1 MIRGAVR
8 AVRILWA
15 LARRN
20 LFWGLYRDVYLAHGA
35 NPDCQC
41 EANRRLER
49 RAVSLR
55 EALEELGPT
64 FVKLGQLLSRRPD
77 LVPRAYLAELEK
89 LQDRARPVPF
99 AAIRA
104 QLERRCICGEQIRHE
119 QHDPHCLHCLR
130 LDEVFEAFE
139 KTPVAAAS
147 LAQVHRAVFRGQPVA
162 VKILRPGV
170 LDRIVADLAIMR
182 RLARPLM
189 RALGIAGSLDPREFF
204 EEFRSR
210 LLTEVDLQRE
220 ALNMERFR
228 LNRDPDGGVMAPR
241 VFWEFR
247 RSDLLVMEF
256 VEGRPIE
263 TVMHG
268 PRPRRARLG
277 RLLVRDYLKQ
287 VFVDNFF
294 HADPHPGNLFVV
306 KGDGLVYLDF
316 GSVGELSEELRRA
329 MHQLMRAVIEGDAD
343 RAVRAVLRLGHAD
356 ARDVEVEGLRQDLN
370 RVIYLCR
377 SRPGSR
383 WTDEILQTARRHA
396 IRLPRSSVALAR
408 GLLLV
413 ESVALELDP
422 EFTFFEELQ
431 ALAPKLLLA
440 AVEEDLTRNVPR
452 TVEEIVESLRHVPR
466 FLEALAETRVVSES
480 DRTTRRARSGKARP
494 A

>member
-1 MIRGAVR
+1 MLRGALR
-8 AVRILWA
+8 ALRILWT
-15 LARRN
+15 LGRRN

-49 RAVSLR
+49 RAVHLR

-77 LVPRAYLAELEK
+77 LAPRAYLAELGK
-89 LQDRARPVPF
+89 LQDRARPVPW

-119 QHDPHCLHCLR
+119 QHDRHCLHCR
-130 LDEVFEAFE
+130 HLDEVFEAFE

-147 LAQVHRAVFRGQPVA
+147 LAQVHRAVFDGQPVA
-162 VKILRPGV
+162 VKVLRPGV
-170 LDRIVADLAIMR
+170 LNRIVADLAIMK

-189 RALGIAGSLDPREFF
+189 RGLGIAGTLDAKEFF
-204 EEFRSR
+204 DEFRTR
-210 LLTEVDLQRE
+210 LLAEVDLQRE

-228 LNRDPDGGVMAPR
+228 LNRDPDGDVTAPG

-256 VEGRPIE
+256 VDGRPIE
-263 TVMHG
+263 TVMRG
-268 PRPRRARLG
+268 PQPKRARLA

-294 HADPHPGNLFVV
+294 HADPHPGNLFVG
-306 KGDGLVYLDF
+306 KRETLVYLDF
-316 GSVGELSEELRRA
+316 GSMGELSEELRRA
-329 MHQLMRAVIEGDAD
+329 MHQLMRAVVEGDAD
-343 RAVRAVLRLGHAD
+343 RAVRAVLRLGQAD
-356 ARDVEVEGLRQDLN
+356 ARDVDVEGLRQDLA

-383 WTDEILQTARRHA
+383 WTDEILETARRHA
-396 IRLPRSSVALAR
+396 IRLPRISVALAQ

-413 ESVALELDP
+413 ESVALELDS

-431 ALAPKLLLA
+431 AMAPKLFLA
-440 AVEEDLTRNVPR
+440 AVEEELTRTLPR
-452 TVEEIVESLRHVPR
+452 AVEEVVESLRHLPR
-466 FLEALAETRVVSES
+466 LIEALTETRVVLES
-480 DRTTRRARSGKARP
+480 GRPGRQPPTGRGRP

>member
-1 MIRGAVR
+1 MKGTLR

-20 LFWGLYRDVYLAHGA
+20 LFWSLYRDVYLAHGA

-41 EANRRLER
+41 DANRTLER
-49 RAVSLR
+49 RAVRLR

-99 AAIRA
+99 SAIRA

-130 LDEVFEAFE
+130 LEEVFDAFE
-139 KTPVAAAS
+139 KAPVAAAS
-147 LAQVHRAVFRGQPVA
+147 LAQVHRAVFQGRPVA
-162 VKILRPGV
+162 VKVLRPGV
-170 LDRIVADLAIMR
+170 LDRIVADLAIMK

-189 RALGIAGSLDPREFF
+189 RGLGIAGSLEPREFVD
-204 EEFRSR
+204 ELRAR
-210 LLTEVDLQRE
+210 LLAEMDLQRE
-220 ALNMERFR
+220 ALSMERFR
-228 LNRDPDGGVMAPR
+228 LNRDPDGGVTAPA

-256 VEGRPIE
+256 VEGQPIE
-263 TVMHG
+263 TVMRG
-268 PRPRRARLG
+268 PRAKRARLA

-287 VFVDNFF
+287 VFLDNFF
-294 HADPHPGNLFVV
+294 HADPHPGNLFTG
-306 KGDGLVYLDF
+306 KRDGVVYLDF
-316 GSVGELSEELRRA
+316 GSMGELSGDLRRA
-329 MHQLMRAVIEGDAD
+329 MHQLMRAVMEADAD
-343 RAVRAVLRLGHAD
+343 RAVQAVLRLGRAD
-356 ARDVEVEGLRQDLN
+356 ARGVDIDGLRQDLG

-422 EFTFFEELQ
+422 DFTFFEELE
-431 ALAPKLLLA
+431 AMAPRIILA
-440 AVEEDLTRNVPR
+440 AVEENVTRSLPGTAEQLIETLRHLPR
-452 TVEEIVESLRHVPR
+452 LIEAVVESHAP
-466 FLEALAETRVVSES
+466 
-480 DRTTRRARSGKARP
+480 SGGGGPSATVKQHP